1 MLRSQALKL
10 AMGGLL
16 VLHLLMLA
24 GYGHSQMFE
33 PGSHETSLQPGPA
46 MHGDMAGV
54 IASSPNALA
63 SRASDIRDNPGLLS
77 MAATCLAILCV
88 AALLCFLVRRSK
100 GRAAPVTLTSRVI
113 ASQLRPLARAPS
125 LTVLCISRT

>member
-1 MLRSQALKL
+1 MVRSQALKL

-24 GYGHSQMFE
+24 GSGHSQMFE
-33 PGSHETSLQPGPA
+33 PGPHETSLQPGPA
-46 MHGDMAGV
+46 VQGDMVGA
-54 IASSPNALA
+54 IASFPNALA
-63 SRASDIRDNPGLLS
+63 SRSNDLHDNPGLLS

-100 GRAAPVTLTSRVI
+100 GRAAPVTLTSRVK

>member
-24 GYGHSQMFE
+24 GYGHNKMFE

-46 MHGDMAGV
+46 MHGDTAGV

-63 SRASDIRDNPGLLS
+63 SRASDIRDNPGLLA

-100 GRAAPVTLTSRVI
+100 GRAAPVTLTSRVK

>member
-1 MLRSQALKL
+1 MLRSQAFKL

-24 GYGHSQMFE
+24 GYGHNQMFE

-54 IASSPNALA
+54 IASSPNAFA
-63 SRASDIRDNPGLLS
+63 RASDIRDNPGLLS

-88 AALLCFLVRRSK
+88 AALLCLLVRRSK
-100 GRAAPVTLTSRVI
+100 GRAASFTLTSRVK
-113 ASQLRPLARAPS
+113 AKQLRPLARSPS

>member
-1 MLRSQALKL
+1 VVRSQALKL

-24 GYGHSQMFE
+24 GSGHSQMFE
-33 PGSHETSLQPGPA
+33 PGHETSLQPGPA
-46 MHGDMAGV
+46 MHGDMAGA

-63 SRASDIRDNPGLLS
+63 SRSSDLHDNPGLLS

-88 AALLCFLVRRSK
+88 AAFLCLLVRRSK
-100 GRAAPVTLTSRVI
+100 GRAASFTLTSRVK
-113 ASQLRPLARAPS
+113 ATQLRPLARSPS